1 MAIVIE
7 EWRRRRAAKRV
18 KPGDGRALQRFRW
31 WQMLRRSLLFIE
43 LPSPSAER
51 PTTYTVDVHLWGD
64 KDGEIR
70 AHLYRDGRHHAES
83 KVPARFPVEGGNI
96 EVAVSG
102 FGVKRAHFVADDGS
116 ERQLVPDPHSAE
128 GRRARFDRRHPAA
141 SRWVGVVSLLMLLVG
156 AGLNLLQLIEPLSE
170 IPPIADTLGTFE
182 SPIRL
187 PVWANVSLG
196 LAAVIGSTERAL
208 RLRYSWLDSFA
219 S

>member
-1 MAIVIE
+1 MIE
-7 EWRRRRAAKRV
+7 EWRRQRAAKRV
-18 KPGDGRALQRFRW
+18 KPGDGRALKRFRW
-31 WQMLRRSLLFIE
+31 WQLLRRSLLVIE
-43 LPSPSAER
+43 LPSASGDADA
-51 PTTYTVDVHLWGD
+51 PTTYTVDVRLWGD

-70 AHLYRDGRHHAES
+70 AHLYRDGRHYAES
-83 KVPARFPVEGGNI
+83 KVPARFPVEGGDI

-102 FGVKRAHFVADDGS
+102 FGVKRAHFVGDDGS
-116 ERQLVPDPHSAE
+116 ERQLAPDPHSAE

-156 AGLNLLQLIEPLSE
+156 AGLNALQLIEPLSE